1 MSSDAVEEESVVR
14 DDEHG
19 ASEAQ
24 DRLLQRAQRADVQV
38 VRGLVED
45 EDLLAATVETL
56 PITSSPLLRHRR
68 GGRHLTKDADL
79 TFPPSRTTDASCAR
93 FRSPPDRS
101 LIFFDCSRDRKPNLR
116 GTRVDPDAIDALPT
130 HQSISTRIPTR

>member
-1 MSSDAVEEESVVR
+1 MRVPFKGQDVRGDAVEEEAVVR

-19 ASEAQ
+19 PGEAQ

-45 EDLLAATVETL
+45 EDLCWQRPV
-56 PITSSPLLRHRR
+56 RR
-68 GGRHLTKDADL
+68 YLTKDADRTL
-79 TFPPSRTTDASCAR
+79 PPSRTTEASCAR
-93 FRSPPDRS
+93 FRSPPERS

-116 GTRVDPDAIDALPT
+116 GTRVDPDAIDAHPT